1 MLHEHFRTFARYN
14 RWAND
19 RLYAAAAA
27 LPDADYRA
35 DRGAFFR
42 SLHGTLNHLLVADRI
57 WLRRL
62 AGEGPAPARLDD
74 VLFED
79 LAELRA
85 ARAAEDERLVGYVDG
100 LDEARLRADLGY
112 RNTSGKAFTQPLA
125 QVLAHVFNH
134 QTHHRGQAHTIL
146 TGLGRDA
153 PELDLIFFL
162 RQR

>member
-1 MLHEHFRTFARYN
+1 MMHEHFQTFARYN
-14 RWAND
+14 QWAND

-27 LPDADYRA
+27 LLDADYRA

-42 SLHGTLNHLLVADRI
+42 SLHGTLNHLLVADRM
-57 WLRRL
+57 WLRRMTG
-62 AGEGPAPARLDD
+62 AGNAPDRLDAT
-74 VLFED
+74 LFED
-79 LAELRA
+79 FSALRA
-85 ARAAEDERLVGYVDG
+85 ARAAEDERLIGYVDG
-100 LDEARLRADLGY
+100 LDEARLQTDLAY
-112 RNTSGKAFTQPLA
+112 RNTSGKEFTQPLA

-153 PELDLIFFL
+153 PELDLIFYL